1 MLKLDGRSDFQNDIP
16 VEEEHECKV
25 PEDSNNGDHC
35 AQYSEF
41 STCKLCNSGYQLSND
56 GSCSL
61 QNEQIEN
68 LGEYVISSD
77 NETMSEDI
85 FWKECEV
92 NGN

>member
-1 MLKLDGRSDFQNDIP
+1 MLKLDGSSDFQNDIP

-41 STCKLCNSGYQLSND
+41 GTCKLCNSGYQLSN

-77 NETMSEDI
+77 NETMSEDL

>member
-1 MLKLDGRSDFQNDIP
+1 MLKLDGSSDFQNDIP

-41 STCKLCNSGYQLSND
+41 GTCKLCNSGYQLSND

-68 LGEYVISSD
+68 LGE
-77 NETMSEDI
+77 
-85 FWKECEV
+85 
-92 NGN
+92 

>member
-41 STCKLCNSGYQLSND
+41 GTCKLCNSGYQLSND